1 MTARAD
7 VLILGGGLAGLAAA
21 LRLTELGVDRWQIL
35 ERDAA
40 PGGLLKTHRAPGV
53 TIDHLPHVFFSR
65 DERVTALFRDL
76 VGEVHEHRHRL
87 GLRWRDG
94 WLDFPFQ
101 DHLFQLP
108 EADRRRALE
117 GLLSRPAA
125 RRGHV
130 DLATFAL
137 QRFGA
142 GVVELFFRPY
152 NQKLWQTR
160 LERMDADWLGAKLR
174 LPDAGDLAD
183 SVLGAPRPPAEYAP
197 HARFLYPRRGGIQAL
212 VDGLVA
218 RLGSE
223 RLRTGE
229 PVVAI
234 DLRRR
239 EVQTASGRF
248 AYERAVSTLPLDGTP
263 ALAGLA
269 RLAPIA
275 RRLRATRVTGVQ
287 FVADEIRL
295 PPYQWI
301 YVPDPA
307 TPYYRLTQVDHLCP
321 DAAGGRP
328 ALLAEVAEPADARTR
343 PGVVADRVQA
353 ALEAQGLLPRG
364 AVRHRAAFAH
374 TPAYPVPHRRGRDD
388 RRRLLDALRRGGVV
402 GAGRFGTWEFLNMD
416 HTILS
421 AFRAAEEVV
430 RS

>member
-1 MTARAD
+1 MTPRTD
-7 VLILGGGLAGLAAA
+7 VLILGGGLAGLATA
-21 LRLTELGVDRWQIL
+21 LRLTELGVDRWRIL
-35 ERDAA
+35 ERDAT
-40 PGGLLKTHRAPGV
+40 PGGLLKTFRADGV

-65 DERVTALFRDL
+65 DERVTTLFREL

-108 EADRRRALE
+108 EADRRRALQ
-117 GLLSRPAA
+117 GLLSRPAP
-125 RRGHV
+125 RRGDL

-142 GVVELFFRPY
+142 GVVEMFFRPY
-152 NQKLWQTR
+152 NEKLWQTR

-183 SVLGAPRPPAEYAP
+183 SVLGTPRAAAEYAP
-197 HARFLYPRRGGIQAL
+197 HARFLYPRQGGIQRL
-212 VDGLVA
+212 VEGLVA
-218 RLGSE
+218 RLAPE
-223 RLRTGE
+223 RLHTAEAVIG
-229 PVVAI
+229 V

-239 EVQTASGRF
+239 EVSTPRGRY
-248 AYERAVSTLPLDGTP
+248 AYERAVSTVPLDGVA
-263 ALAGLA
+263 ALTGLA
-269 RLAPIA
+269 RLSPVAA
-275 RRLRATRVTGVQ
+275 RLRATRVTGVQ
-287 FVADEIRL
+287 LVADEIRL

-301 YVPDPA
+301 YVSDPA

-321 DAAGGRP
+321 EATGGRP
-328 ALLAEVAEPADARTR
+328 ALLAEVAEPARARTSPR
-343 PGVVADRVQA
+343 VLADRVQA
-353 ALEAQGLLPRG
+353 ALEADGILPRG
-364 AVRHRAAFAH
+364 AVRHRAAFAYA
-374 TPAYPVPHRRGRDD
+374 PAYPVPHRHGRAD

-402 GAGRFGTWEFLNMD
+402 GAGRFGAWEFLNMD

-421 AFRAAEEVV
+421 AFRAAEEVA